1 MPPRGHGCECPSGAE
16 DCSQCLKGV
25 RREPVRSVGLFLAEA
40 KSVTKHGRSSGM
52 MLKWFESRAGSS
64 SEGGRRLTVHIVHSG
79 QTYGGGGIHLN
90 YVARAVAQT
99 HDVRVF
105 RSPPQPLP
113 RRPTILAATRL
124 STTLWRPDVWILPV
138 IPLAAVGAA
147 AGRKGVVGLFYHH
160 DPPTQKGDWLDHVI
174 EKRLWDGL
182 RSARRVVVI
191 AEYWRRYLLD
201 RGVTNP
207 VVIHTPFEVERYRV
221 SAADI
226 EAFRVKYG
234 LTKRPLV
241 YLGNCRPH
249 KGTEE
254 AWAALRD
261 LDYGFVTSGRRALS
275 LPVPNIDGSIHDY
288 VLLLA
293 ASDVVLTMSTF
304 AEGWNRTAH
313 EAMLVGTPVIGSGRG
328 GMRELLEAGG
338 QLICERFEDLRHLI
352 PQVIEERAARGDA
365 GQRYAMQFTFARFAT
380 QWMDLLAACCPGSK
394 GR

>member
-1 MPPRGHGCECPSGAE
+1 M
-16 DCSQCLKGV
+16 
-25 RREPVRSVGLFLAEA
+25 RSVGLFLAEA
-40 KSVTKHGRSSGM
+40 RSVTKHCRSSGM
-52 MLKWFESRAGSS
+52 MLTCFEPRAGTSS
-64 SEGGRRLTVHIVHSG
+64 GDGRRLTVDIVHPG
-79 QTYGGGGIHLN
+79 QTHGGGGIHLN
-90 YVARAVAQT
+90 YVARAVAQA
-99 HDVRVF
+99 HDVRVY
-105 RSPPQPLP
+105 RPAPRPLP

-124 STTLWRPDVWILPV
+124 LTTVRRPDVWILPV

-160 DPPTQKGDWLDHVI
+160 DPPTQKRDWLDRVI

-191 AEYWRRYLLD
+191 AEYWRCFLLN
-201 RGVTNP
+201 RGVIDP

-221 SAADI
+221 SPADI
-226 EAFRVKYG
+226 EAFRLERG

-241 YLGNCRPH
+241 YLGNCRPQ

-261 LDYGFVTSGRRALS
+261 LDYGFVTSGRRALD

-293 ASDVVLTMSTF
+293 ACDVVLTMSTF

-313 EAMLVGTPVIGSGRG
+313 EAMLVGTPVIGSGRA
-328 GMRELLEAGG
+328 GMRELLEDGG

-352 PQVIEERAARGDA
+352 PHVIEERAARGDR
-365 GQRYAMQFTFARFAT
+365 GRRYAAQFTVARFAA
-380 QWMDLLAACCPGSK
+380 QWMELLATCCPGSK